1 MEELLQQSLH
11 YNREMT
17 RIHRELADLRAR
29 MRALDDEKTATA
41 TSAAK
46 AV

>member
-17 RIHRELADLRAR
+17 RIHREIADLRAR
-29 MRALDDEKTATA
+29 MRAIDGEIGAGQGSPA
-41 TSAAK
+41 GI
-46 AV
+46 V